1 MQTLVIATREL
12 HGVVMVDLEHVVL
25 AWCVRFV
32 GPIISCTVK
41 GAYGLTAF
49 PRALQGA
56 SHEEFVVGTLA
67 GCVGFRTV
75 KRRPRE
81 DAADLVFYNSIRGTP
96 GRLVPDDEP
105 RESREPRE
113 QPLRIDV
120 PPVHADLPPPT
131 STVAARRQGRQRAS
145 YDATTLFP
153 DSEGAKKK
161 NEMSFKVTSRWLT
174 FL

>member
-1 MQTLVIATREL
+1 MRTLVIATREL
-12 HGVVMVDLEHVVL
+12 HGVVMDLEHLVL

-32 GPIISCTVK
+32 GLIISRTVK
-41 GAYGLTAF
+41 GADGLTAF
-49 PRALQGA
+49 PRAFQGA

-67 GCVGFRTV
+67 GCVEFRTV

-81 DAADLVFYNSIRGTP
+81 DAADLVFFNSIRGTP

-105 RESREPRE
+105 REPREPRE

-131 STVAARRQGRQRAS
+131 STEPTSTEPTMPRRVYIRKSVELARYPGCIGCEAAMTQ
-145 YDATTLFP
+145 
-153 DSEGAKKK
+153 
-161 NEMSFKVTSRWLT
+161 
-174 FL
+174 